1 MERFKGASHNHA
13 GVEQIIKLRI
23 QTGIWN
29 SACLHTISVFNLTS
43 HRRDEVMM
51 TNDETPVQQYIVER
65 YNTHM
70 EYKRMI
76 ERRFRV

>member
-1 MERFKGASHNHA
+1 
-13 GVEQIIKLRI
+13 
-23 QTGIWN
+23 
-29 SACLHTISVFNLTS
+29 
-43 HRRDEVMM
+43 MM